1 MANNNSLVV
10 FEPENIQTIAEIGP
24 VAIKE
29 NNVSHDR
36 CLEAGRSLLA
46 RIQREGMNDQLDQ
59 DIALYIEKAKKTV
72 KKMNDK
78 RTPVTKLFDAIRT
91 SFTALEADVN
101 PSSKG
106 SIPAELQ
113 EHRNRYAAA
122 KREEQLRKQ
131 REEAA
136 RQARIQAIQ
145 RYTIDL
151 EQSLITQLNNHIVGM
166 INSMTAVMDRLSIDN
181 YDESYNNINNIA
193 VELQEDWI
201 NNLKGTVMIPTG
213 LSTSDCKSIESD
225 VKNKIRQR
233 CHDQYASEIGDYR
246 ADILDRMPSKRIE
259 LQRIAKANEEEA
271 ARLKA
276 ELEAKEREEAARK
289 EREQRKAEAAQKAA
303 QELAAKKQNMDNLF
317 GQAQV
322 TMSNYQPKTQVKKCI
337 NVLNPE
343 GFMEVV
349 GLWWS
354 QYGCTL
360 SVAELSKTFSK
371 QITFCNKLAN
381 DKDNPM
387 TIQSEHIEY
396 VEDVKAK

>member
-10 FEPENIQTIAEIGP
+10 FDPENIHTIAEIGP

-136 RQARIQAIQ
+136 RQGRIQAIQ

-289 EREQRKAEAAQKAA
+289 ERELREAEAAQKAA

>member
-10 FEPENIQTIAEIGP
+10 FEPENIHTIAEIGP

-145 RYTIDL
+145 RYTLDL

-166 INSMTAVMDRLSIDN
+166 INSMTAVMDRLSLDN
-181 YDESYNNINNIA
+181 YDESYNNINTIA

-246 ADILDRMPSKRIE
+246 ADILDRMPSKRME

-289 EREQRKAEAAQKAA
+289 ERELRESEAAQKAA

-322 TMSNYQPKTQVKKCI
+322 TMSNYQPKTQVRKCI

>member
-10 FEPENIQTIAEIGP
+10 FEPENVQTIAEIVP

-36 CLEAGRSLLA
+36 CLEAGRALLT
-46 RIQREGMNDQLDQ
+46 RIQQEGMNDQLDQ
-59 DIALYIEKAKKTV
+59 DFALYIEKAKKTV

-101 PSSKG
+101 PSNKG

-145 RYTIDL
+145 RYSLDV
-151 EQSLITQLNNHIVGM
+151 EQILITQLNNHIVGM
-166 INSMTAVMDRLSIDN
+166 INSMTAVMDRLSLDN
-181 YDESYNNINNIA
+181 YEQSYDNISNVE
-193 VELQEDWI
+193 VELQDDWI
-201 NNLKGTVMIPTG
+201 DNLKYTLMIPSG
-213 LSTSDCKSIESD
+213 LSTTDCKNIDQE
-225 VKNKIRQR
+225 VKDKIRQR
-233 CHDQYASEIGDYR
+233 CHYQYASEIGDYR
-246 ADILDRMPSKRIE
+246 ADILDRMPSKRLE

-289 EREQRKAEAAQKAA
+289 ERELREAEAAQKAA
-303 QELAAKKQNMDNLF
+303 QELTAKKQDMDNLF

-322 TMSNYQPKTQVKKCI
+322 AMTNYQPKTQVKKSI

-360 SVAELSKTFSK
+360 SVAELSKIFSK

-387 TIQSEHIEY
+387 MIQSEHIEY
-396 VEDVKAK
+396 VEDVKAR

>member
-10 FEPENIQTIAEIGP
+10 FEPENIHTIAEIGP

-36 CLEAGRSLLA
+36 CLEAGCSLLA

-78 RTPVTKLFDAIRT
+78 RTQVTKLFDAIRT

-151 EQSLITQLNNHIVGM
+151 EQNLITQLNNHIVGM

-289 EREQRKAEAAQKAA
+289 ERELREAEAAQKAA

>member
-1 MANNNSLVV
+1 M
-10 FEPENIQTIAEIGP
+10 
-24 VAIKE
+24 
-29 NNVSHDR
+29 
-36 CLEAGRSLLA
+36 
-46 RIQREGMNDQLDQ
+46 
-59 DIALYIEKAKKTV
+59 
-72 KKMNDK
+72 
-78 RTPVTKLFDAIRT
+78 
-91 SFTALEADVN
+91 
-101 PSSKG
+101 
-106 SIPAELQ
+106 
-113 EHRNRYAAA
+113 
-122 KREEQLRKQ
+122 
-131 REEAA
+131 
-136 RQARIQAIQ
+136 
-145 RYTIDL
+145 
-151 EQSLITQLNNHIVGM
+151 
-166 INSMTAVMDRLSIDN
+166 
-181 YDESYNNINNIA
+181 
-193 VELQEDWI
+193 
-201 NNLKGTVMIPTG
+201 
-213 LSTSDCKSIESD
+213 
-225 VKNKIRQR
+225 KNKIRQR

-289 EREQRKAEAAQKAA
+289 ERELREAEAAQKAA

>member
-289 EREQRKAEAAQKAA
+289 ERELREAEAAQKAA

>member
-10 FEPENIQTIAEIGP
+10 FEPENIHTIAEIGP

-36 CLEAGRSLLA
+36 CLEAGCSLLA

-151 EQSLITQLNNHIVGM
+151 EQNLITQLNNHIVGM

-201 NNLKGTVMIPTG
+201 NNLKGTIMIPTG

-289 EREQRKAEAAQKAA
+289 ERELREAEAAQKAA

>member
-10 FEPENIQTIAEIGP
+10 FEPENIHTIAEIGP

-36 CLEAGRSLLA
+36 CLEAGCSLLA

-289 EREQRKAEAAQKAA
+289 ERELREAEAAQKAA

>member
-10 FEPENIQTIAEIGP
+10 FEPENIHTIAEIGP

-78 RTPVTKLFDAIRT
+78 ITPVTKLFDAIRT

-289 EREQRKAEAAQKAA
+289 ERELREAEAAQKAA

>member
-10 FEPENIQTIAEIGP
+10 FEPENIHTIAEIGP

-289 EREQRKAEAAQKAA
+289 ERELREAEAAQKAA

-354 QYGCTL
+354 QHGCTL

>member
-10 FEPENIQTIAEIGP
+10 FEPENIHTIAEIGP

-136 RQARIQAIQ
+136 RKARIQAIQ

-289 EREQRKAEAAQKAA
+289 ERELREAEAAQKAA

>member
-10 FEPENIQTIAEIGP
+10 FEPENIHTIAEIGP

-145 RYTIDL
+145 RYTLDL
-151 EQSLITQLNNHIVGM
+151 EQSLITQLNNHIAGM
-166 INSMTAVMDRLSIDN
+166 INSMTAVMDRLSLDN
-181 YDESYNNINNIA
+181 YDESYNNINTIA

-246 ADILDRMPSKRIE
+246 ADILDRMPSKRME

-289 EREQRKAEAAQKAA
+289 ERELRESEAAQKAA

-322 TMSNYQPKTQVKKCI
+322 TMSNYQPKTQVRKCI